1 MIRLVALDLVLR
13 ILLAR
18 MVDVSFVIH
27 ILPVNFHNPAGDVP
41 GLGVP
46 GHVIAYFEFTRHDT
60 SPRLE
65 AQPSRNEPFAAVRP
79 QRSQRRFATSIVG
92 FTSGGYDTFVTWLR
106 ITDFLLLSPSPHH
119 QHVIDNDIKQTNLIA
134 I

>member
-27 ILPVNFHNPAGDVP
+27 ILPVNFHNPAADVP

-46 GHVIAYFEFTRHDT
+46 GHVIADFDLLAMLHLPDF
-60 SPRLE
+60 
-65 AQPSRNEPFAAVRP
+65 
-79 QRSQRRFATSIVG
+79 RSAEQ
-92 FTSGGYDTFVTWLR
+92 
-106 ITDFLLLSPSPHH
+106 
-119 QHVIDNDIKQTNLIA
+119 K
-134 I
+134 